1 MQATIDEVMDQ
12 QSFAKIPEALD
23 LFGDEVT
30 PEALEAYM
38 HANYQ
43 TGALHSLMTAIL
55 LATL

>member
-1 MQATIDEVMDQ
+1 MQATIDETTDLQTV
-12 QSFAKIPEALD
+12 ATTPEALD
-23 LFGDEVT
+23 LFGDDVT

-43 TGALHSLMTAIL
+43 TGAQRSLMTAIL

>member
-1 MQATIDEVMDQ
+1 MQGTIDEAMDR
-12 QSFAKIPEALD
+12 QSVAKIPEALD
-23 LFGDEVT
+23 LFGDDIT

-43 TGALHSLMTAIL
+43 TGAVSSLMTAIL